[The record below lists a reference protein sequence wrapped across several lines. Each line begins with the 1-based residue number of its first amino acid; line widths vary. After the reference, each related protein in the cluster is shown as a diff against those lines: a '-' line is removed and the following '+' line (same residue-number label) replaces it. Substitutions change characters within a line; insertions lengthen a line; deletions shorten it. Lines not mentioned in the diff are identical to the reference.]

1 MTILAKMNSLRCSPY
16 LLTTESQD
24 EFASLCEELEQEL
37 QPRGVIERMYVQD
50 VAYLIWDILRL
61 RRSKTTIINTALL
74 AALRGIL
81 KQLQKRS
88 AVRIP
93 SQSKQFEDLAH
104 GWFDNEKSKAQVAS
118 LLLKFG
124 LDESA
129 IEAEAFRR
137 CVEDIERLDRM
148 LTFAEA
154 RRDRALRGIAD
165 YRQSFSRRVQQ
176 ATNRILDAEEV
187 PQLAPLGKES
197 D

>member
-1 MTILAKMNSLRCSPY
+1 M
-16 LLTTESQD
+16 
-24 EFASLCEELEQEL
+24 CEELEQEL
-37 QPRGVIERMYVQD
+37 QPRGIIERTYVQD

-61 RRSKTTIINTALL
+61 RRSKTAIINTALL

-81 KQLQKRS
+81 EQLQKRS
-88 AVRIP
+88 TVRNP

-104 GWFDNEKSKAQVAS
+104 GWFDNEKAKAQVAS

-124 LDESA
+124 LDEGA

-137 CVEDIERLDRM
+137 CAEDLERLDRM

-154 RRDRALRGIAD
+154 RRDKALRGIAD
-165 YRQSFSRRVQQ
+165 YRQAFSRRVRQ
-176 ATNRILDAEEV
+176 ATSRIIDAEEV
-187 PQLAPLGKES
+187 PQLAPVGKEL